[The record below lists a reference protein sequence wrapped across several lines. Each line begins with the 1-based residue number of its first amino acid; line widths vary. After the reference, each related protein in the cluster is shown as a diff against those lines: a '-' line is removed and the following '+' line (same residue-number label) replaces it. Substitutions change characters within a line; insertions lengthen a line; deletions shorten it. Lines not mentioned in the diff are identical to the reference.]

1 MTATLR
7 QLLHGAIDYA
17 GLFPPAALSLE
28 AAARAYAEY
37 RIGPDVWA
45 LGRFMLT
52 ARHLQPLAGLLPEL
66 EATPPWPLG
75 LTLGSHPQDDLELAA
90 AFHHGAGAPFARVTG
105 VEGRA
110 GTPDEIRALLAAVPP
125 EWDRFVELPLDQ
137 DLAPFITILVE
148 HRAGAKFRTGGV
160 TPEGF
165 PASEAL
171 LSGLAAVARAGI
183 PFKCTAG
190 LHHPVRGRYPL
201 SYLPDGPSGMMYG
214 YLNVFVTAA
223 LLAAGHPI
231 AKVRPVLLEEDPAA
245 FRADQEVLGWR
256 DLLLDRNQLAEFRR
270 GGLQGFGSCSFQEP
284 VDDLLTVFH
293 GSNAH

>member
-7 QLLHGAIDYA
+7 QLLHGTIDYA
-17 GLFPPAALSLE
+17 GLFPPTALSLE

-37 RIGPDVWA
+37 RTGPDAWA
-45 LGRFMLT
+45 LGRFMLAT
-52 ARHLQPLAGLLPEL
+52 RHLQPLAGLLPQL
-66 EATPPWPLG
+66 DATPPWPLG
-75 LTLGSHPQDDLELAA
+75 LTLGSLPLDDLELAA
-90 AFHHGAGAPFARVTG
+90 AFKHGAGAPLARVTG

-110 GTPDEIRALLAAVPP
+110 GTPDEARALLAAAPP

-137 DLAPFITILVE
+137 DLAPFIAILVE

-160 TPEGF
+160 TAEGF
-165 PASEAL
+165 PTSEAL
-171 LSGLAAVARAGI
+171 LNGLTAVVGAGI

-201 SYLPDGPSGMMYG
+201 TYQPDGPSGMMYG
-214 YLNVFVTAA
+214 YLNVFLTAA
-223 LLAAGHPI
+223 LLAAGHPV

-270 GGLQGFGSCSFQEP
+270 GGLQGFGSCSFREP
-284 VDDLLTVFH
+284 VDELLSISPVT
-293 GSNAH
+293 NAH

>member
-17 GLFPPAALSLE
+17 GLFPPAALPLD

-37 RIGPDVWA
+37 RVGPDAWA
-45 LGRFMLT
+45 LGRLMLA
-52 ARHLQPLAGLLPEL
+52 ARHLQPLAGLLPDFG
-66 EATPPWPLG
+66 ATPPWPLG

-90 AFHHGAGAPFARVTG
+90 AFHHGAGATFARVTG

-110 GTPDEIRALLAAVPP
+110 STPDEVRALLAAVPP

-137 DLAPFITILVE
+137 DLAPLIAVLAE
-148 HRAGAKFRTGGV
+148 HGAGAKFRTGGV
-160 TPEGF
+160 TADGF

-171 LSGLAAVARAGI
+171 LGGLAAVVRAGI

-201 SYLPDGPSGMMYG
+201 SYQPDGPSGMMYG
-214 YLNVFVTAA
+214 YLNVLVTAA
-223 LLAAGHPI
+223 LLAAGHPV
-231 AKVRPVLLEEDPAA
+231 AMVRRVLLEEDPAA
-245 FRADQEVLGWR
+245 FRADHEVLGWH

-270 GGLQGFGSCSFQEP
+270 GGLQGFGSCSFREP
-284 VDDLLTVFH
+284 VDELLSLFH
-293 GSNAH
+293 VTNAH